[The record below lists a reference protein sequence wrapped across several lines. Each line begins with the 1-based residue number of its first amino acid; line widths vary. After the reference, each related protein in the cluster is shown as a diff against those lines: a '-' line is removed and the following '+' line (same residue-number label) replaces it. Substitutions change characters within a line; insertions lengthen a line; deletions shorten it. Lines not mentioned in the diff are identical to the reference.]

1 MKTEKEIK
9 NEMKKHK
16 KYLEATDFKDRTLEQ
31 KLHSAIV
38 EALEWVLLEEKGGG
52 ENEKI

>member
-1 MKTEKEIK
+1 MRTEKQIK
-9 NEMKKHK
+9 NEIKKHK

-38 EALEWVLLEEKGGG
+38 EALEWVLSEDKVGG
-52 ENEKI
+52 EDE